1 MTRWQLLI
9 AFALATATFTAC
21 ASDEKK
27 RAEQKS
33 LQSREARFQARL
45 ARVDA
50 EESSEEPVARWIMP
64 AALGEISGLT
74 LTGDGRLLTH
84 DDEVSRVFQVDP
96 KRGTIVKSFTVGNGL
111 TGDFEGITVVGSD
124 IYLALS
130 NGLLYRFRE
139 GENGQRVPYTTHDTR
154 LGKECEFEGVVYD
167 RDSSW
172 LVLPCKNP
180 SGKAFDEELVL
191 YRWKIGSSNP
201 SGLSRLTVPLS
212 DVIGTNNWKKFRTS
226 DITVDPATGNYVLIS
241 SLDKGIVVMKP
252 DGEVVSSGPL
262 PAIHEQ
268 PEGVAI
274 TADSVLMISDEATG
288 KPAAITLYRWRR
300 LQSGVPTQ

>member
-1 MTRWQLLI
+1 
-9 AFALATATFTAC
+9 
-21 ASDEKK
+21 
-27 RAEQKS
+27 
-33 LQSREARFQARL
+33 
-45 ARVDA
+45 
-50 EESSEEPVARWIMP
+50 MP
-64 AALGEISGLT
+64 DALGEISGLT
-74 LTGDGRLLTH
+74 LTSDGRLLTH
-84 DDEVSRVFQVDP
+84 DDEISRVYQIDP

-111 TGDFEGITVVGSD
+111 TGDFEGITVVGPD

-139 GENGQRVPYTTHDTR
+139 GENGQRVSYTTHDTR
-154 LGKECEFEGVVYD
+154 LGKECEFEGIVYD

-172 LVLPCKNP
+172 LVLPCKNT

-191 YRWKIGSSNP
+191 YRWKIGSTSP
-201 SGLSRLTVPLS
+201 AGISILAVPLR
-212 DVIGTNNWKKFRTS
+212 DVVGANNWKKFRAS

-241 SLDKGIVVMKP
+241 SLDKGILVMRP
-252 DGEVVSSGPL
+252 DGEVVSSRPL

-288 KPAAITLYRWRR
+288 KSAAITLYRWRR
-300 LQSGVPTQ
+300 NQPGVPAQ